1 MTEPAMCNGSGGCP
15 ARVQD
20 SCGAG
25 GCSGALCAATC
36 SSDAQ
41 CAANASC
48 VAGQCQPKGKPGVW
62 VVAGSGGCASGDG
75 SGVAA
80 LLAVALVGLWRACR
94 RRSARGRA
102 VALVGKAVLAAAG
115 AGSGAARAPNLA
127 AQPQFHARRFKPR
140 AGNAGILSPG

>member
-1 MTEPAMCNGSGGCP
+1 MCNGSGACP
-15 ARVQD
+15 AIVQD
-20 SCGAG
+20 SCG
-25 GCSGALCAATC
+25 GAACNGAVCATTTC

-80 LLAVALVGLWRACR
+80 LLVVALVGLWRACR

-102 VALVGKAVLAAAG
+102 VARVGKAVLAAAV
-115 AGSGAARAPNLA
+115 AA
-127 AQPQFHARRFKPR
+127 
-140 AGNAGILSPG
+140 S